1 MPNAGEILLA
11 DDDADFGLL
20 LQTAFEYAGIINRL
34 IVVPDGLD
42 AIHFLQERTSTSYGV
57 KEVLP
62 LPSLV
67 LLDLRLPRL
76 SGFEVLRW
84 IRLQPGLAHLRVAIF
99 TGSEIENEARLA
111 RELGADAYLVKPFQF
126 NQLVQLL
133 EELRNAWLQ
142 ATSPSAVTGTH

>member
-20 LQTAFEYAGIINRL
+20 LQTAFECAGIANRL
-34 IVVPDGLD
+34 IVVPDGMD
-42 AIHFLQERTSTSYGV
+42 AIRFLQERSAYRSKGG
-57 KEVLP
+57 LP

-84 IRLQPGLAHLRVAIF
+84 IRLQPELANLRVAIF
-99 TGSEIENEARLA
+99 TGSEIDSEARLA

-133 EELRNAWLQ
+133 EELRSAWLQ
-142 ATSPSAVTGTH
+142 STPPPAVTETH